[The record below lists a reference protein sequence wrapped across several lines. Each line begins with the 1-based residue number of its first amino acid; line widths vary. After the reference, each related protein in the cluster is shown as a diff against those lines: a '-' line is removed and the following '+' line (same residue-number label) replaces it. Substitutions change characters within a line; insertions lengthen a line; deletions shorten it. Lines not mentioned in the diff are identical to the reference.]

1 LLGIIII
8 MDELKTKINS
18 EDFQII
24 IKEYFIKLIDKGE
37 KNIDDIIEEYNEYLR
52 SYNTWKNI
60 KIDFDN
66 C

>member
-1 LLGIIII
+1 MLGIIII
-8 MDELKTKINS
+8 MEDLKTKIDS
-18 EDFQII
+18 EDFPIL

-52 SYNTWKNI
+52 SYKTWKNI

>member
-1 LLGIIII
+1 MLGNIII
-8 MDELKTKINS
+8 MEDLKTKIYS
-18 EDFQII
+18 EDFPCLV
-24 IKEYFIKLIDKGE
+24 KEYFIKLINKGE
-37 KNIDDIIEEYNEYLR
+37 NNIDDIIEEYNEYLK